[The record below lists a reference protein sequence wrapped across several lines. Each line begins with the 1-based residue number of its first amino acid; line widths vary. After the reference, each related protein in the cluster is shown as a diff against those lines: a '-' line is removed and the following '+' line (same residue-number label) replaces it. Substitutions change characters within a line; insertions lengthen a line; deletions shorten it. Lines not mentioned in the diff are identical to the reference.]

1 LHRPSAYRIW
11 TKREKRVEASTL
23 TIVEKIR
30 ERSRP
35 IVMHPAIFVGGF
47 IFLGMLFGLQNW
59 ISERTWGYKISLL
72 FLIRAW
78 VVQYLIWGIICWML
92 WFWLGPLIQKADLRR
107 ILTLIVPL
115 SALVS
120 VGEEMIWVA
129 CFTELPLG
137 RHLTYWSRL
146 SFELDG
152 EIIDN
157 FLIFW
162 LVILLFRGVDYYQR
176 YREKEGA
183 AAQLSVQLAQA
194 QIHALR
200 MQLNPHFLFNTM
212 NSISSM
218 MRIDVPAADIML
230 EQLSSLLRITLERG
244 ETQLIALSDEMEFME
259 MYLALQDRRF
269 SGRVRQEVRVDPAL
283 HDALIPAMLLQPI
296 VENAYSHGLSRLDRD
311 GVLSVDVGRE
321 RGRLKVIILNTGI
334 GLNPSPRNDVQSTG
348 VGLANVRNRLRLH
361 YGGQQSFSMLET
373 GANNVQVTITFPLQ
387 FSANPTPTLT
397 GYGV

>member
-1 LHRPSAYRIW
+1 MS
-11 TKREKRVEASTL
+11 
-23 TIVEKIR
+23 IVERIR
-30 ERSRP
+30 ERSSP
-35 IVMHPAIFVGGF
+35 LLVHPAIFVGGF

-59 ISERTWGYKISLL
+59 ITEHTWGYKVDLL
-72 FLIRAW
+72 LLLRAW
-78 VVQYLIWGIICWML
+78 IVQYFIWGVICWL
-92 WFWLGPLIQKADLRR
+92 IWFWLGRAIQNAGLPW
-107 ILTLIVPL
+107 ILTRLIPL

-120 VGEEMIWVA
+120 VGEEMVWVL
-129 CFTELPLG
+129 CFPHLPLG
-137 RHLTYWSRL
+137 MPMSYWQRL
-146 SFELDG
+146 RFELDG

-162 LVILLFRGVDYYQR
+162 LVIVLFRGVDYYQR

-194 QIHALR
+194 QIRALR

-244 ETQLIALSDEMEFME
+244 ETQLISLSDEMEFME

-269 SGRVRQEVRVDPAL
+269 AGRVRQEVRVDPAL

-296 VENAYSHGLSRLDRD
+296 VENAYAHGLSRLDRD
-311 GVLSVDVGRE
+311 GVLTVEVGRE
-321 RGRLKVIILNTGI
+321 RGRLKVTVLNTGI
-334 GLNPSPRNDVQSTG
+334 GLNPTPRKDAQSTG
-348 VGLANVRNRLRLH
+348 VGIANVKNRLRLH
-361 YGGQQSFSMLET
+361 YGAQQSFAMHEA
-373 GANNVQVTITFPLQ
+373 GAHNVQVTITFPLQ
-387 FSANPTPTLT
+387 FSVNPTPTLT